1 MRDILQQYGLAGA
14 RRRND
19 QRPLSFADWC
29 DDVDNTRREVLLG
42 RILVFHLEPL
52 IGVERCQV
60 VEIDLVTGLLRI
72 FEIDRIDLEQG
83 EIALSFFRR
92 ANMSLD
98 GVAGTQAETAN
109 LAWRNINVVWPGK
122 IV

>member
-29 DDVDNTRREVLLG
+29 DDVDNTRREILFG
-42 RILVFHLEPL
+42 RILVFHFEPL

-60 VEIDLVTGLLRI
+60 VEIDLVTRLLRI
-72 FEIDRIDLEQG
+72 FEIDRVDLEQG

-98 GVAGTQAETAN
+98 GVAGAQTETAN
-109 LAWRNINVVWPGK
+109 LTRRYVYVVRSRK

>member
-1 MRDILQQYGLAGA
+1 MRDILQQYGLAGT
-14 RRRND
+14 RRRNN
-19 QRPLSFADWC
+19 QRALSFADWC
-29 DDVDNTRREVLLG
+29 DDVDNMRRSILLG
-42 RILVFHLEPL
+42 LILVFHFESL

-60 VEIDLVTGLLRI
+60 VEIDLGTRLLRI

-98 GVAGTQAETAN
+98 VVAGTQAETAN
-109 LAWRNINVVWPGK
+109 LAWRNIDVVRSGK

>member
-14 RRRND
+14 RRGNN
-19 QRPLSFADWC
+19 QCPLSFADWC
-29 DDVDNTRREVLLG
+29 DDVDNTRREILLG
-42 RILVFHLEPL
+42 WILVFHFKSL

-60 VEIDLVTGLLRI
+60 VEIDLMTRLLRI
-72 FEIDRIDLEQG
+72 FEIDRVDLEQG

-92 ANMSLD
+92 ANMSFD
-98 GVAGTQAETAN
+98 SVACAQAETAN
-109 LAWRNINVVWPGK
+109 LTRRHVNVVRSGK